1 MAAPLEISYEYCRSV
16 ARREARNFYYGFLL
30 LPREKRLAMCAL
42 YAYMR
47 CVDDLAD
54 TPGEMSEKR
63 RRLAE
68 WREQTERRL
77 ADGAGAK
84 AGSPEEANDS
94 GSGQLWPA
102 LLDTMTRYR
111 IPPRYLLDVVAGAEM
126 DLEGRTYRTFGELR
140 EYCYH
145 VAGAVGLVTAHV
157 FGFRDQRAPE
167 LAERM
172 GIAFQLTNILRDLGE
187 DYGEGRVYLPA
198 EDFERFGCQSEDLG
212 RKTAPEGALL
222 EMLRFEAR
230 RAWEF
235 YEQAWALVGLVN
247 EDSRRALWGLARIY
261 SGLLEE
267 IERRGFDVFSSRAR
281 LRATEKAAIFLWA
294 KVGPAGAYEFEQR
307 DRSWRGLG
315 GALLRHRAR

>member
-1 MAAPLEISYEYCRSV
+1 MAAPLESSYEYCRDV

-47 CVDDLAD
+47 RVDDLAD
-54 TPGEMSEKR
+54 TPGETVMKR

-77 ADGAGAK
+77 GGGAGEK
-84 AGSPEEANDS
+84 ASSREDADDS
-94 GSGQLWPA
+94 GAGRLWPA
-102 LLDTMTRYR
+102 LLDTMARYR
-111 IPPRYLLDVVAGAEM
+111 IPPRYLLDVVTGAEM
-126 DLEGRTYRTFGELR
+126 DLEGRVYRDFDELR

-145 VAGAVGLVTAHV
+145 VAGAVGLVTVHV
-157 FGFRDQRAPE
+157 FGFRDERAPE

-172 GIAFQLTNILRDLGE
+172 GIAFQLTNILRDLGQ
-187 DYGEGRVYLPA
+187 DYGDGRVYLPT
-198 EDFERFGCQSEDLG
+198 EDFERFGCRSGELG
-212 RKTAPEGALL
+212 RKAAPVGALL

-235 YEQAWALVGLVN
+235 YEQAWGLVGLVN
-247 EDSRRALWGLARIY
+247 EDSRRALWALARIY

-267 IERRGFDVFSSRAR
+267 IERRGFDVFSSRVR